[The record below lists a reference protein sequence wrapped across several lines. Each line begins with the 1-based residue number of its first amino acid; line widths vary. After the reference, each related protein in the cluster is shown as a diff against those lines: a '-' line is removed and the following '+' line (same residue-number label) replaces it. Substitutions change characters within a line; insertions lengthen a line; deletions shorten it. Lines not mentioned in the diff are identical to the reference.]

1 MPNSGK
7 HNVNNIDSFFK
18 VRPSRTTIREGETI
32 SFLEKGKLVKQEKRN
47 GVVYETIYVEQGT
60 QETKSTTTTTSTS
73 SSGDIT
79 SVTAG
84 TGLSGG
90 GVSGPVTLNIDSTVA
105 TLTGTQT
112 LTNKTLTAP
121 TFTGTAQGASLTL
134 TGDLTVQGDTTTLN
148 TATLQVEDKNI
159 VLNYHASNDTSSSAE
174 GAGIT
179 IQDAV
184 DASTDAT
191 ILWDQVPGEFDF
203 SHAINVTGNI
213 SVSGT
218 VDGVDI
224 AARDHDEVSLSGSLD
239 YLTISGQT
247 ITRNA
252 INLGT
257 DVTSQ
262 LPLSNGGTGATNAIT
277 ARENL
282 GLEIGLDVQ
291 AYDAGLLSIAGLTT
305 AANKMIY
312 TTASDTYA
320 VTDLT
325 STARTLLD
333 DTSTTAM
340 RTTLG
345 VDAAGTDNST
355 DVTIAAGKDYITIN
369 ESTQVI
375 TLGTIDIGDD
385 TNLVGG
391 TGITLTGDTLS
402 TTDSEIVHD
411 NLNGYVENEH
421 KDHSSISITAGA
433 GLSGGGDIT
442 ASRGLALDISSL
454 DAQTP
459 ALTLSDK
466 VAIYDTDVSE
476 NNVAT
481 LTQLKAIVNTDTN
494 TNQLTTFD
502 VSGDSGTD
510 QTISHGNTLT
520 ISGGNGITTSTSA
533 TDILSVALG
542 GFSSLTSQSS
552 PAEQDLVVIEEAIGG
567 AIKKVQ
573 VGALTSSGISFN
585 GSTANGLLTYG
596 NSTTADVESNLTFS
610 SGVLSIDNDDVNE
623 GGQISLLPGTG
634 HTSTYHIDNFYGH
647 LRFFSS
653 ATAGEQ
659 FRLTS
664 TGNLAQLTGT
674 KHYFNGDGGNTY
686 IDEVASGQLRLVAG
700 GTEAMKFYS
709 SGAIDMYGGSTTS
722 RSINIGANRSG
733 NGYSWIDLVGDATY
747 TNYGARFIR
756 NNGGA
761 NTSSEIIHRGTG
773 VLALK
778 AYDAGSVRFYTSNTE
793 RVRIDSSGN
802 MSLGN
807 VAPGSIL
814 HLGTGNTSRHIK
826 VSDSRAMFGYNG
838 SNAVVQ
844 GGNTKGIQFHTNTD
858 TFSGSAKMTITSA
871 GNVGIGVANPD
882 SPLHLANNVATSA
895 GFDSFADYQ
904 ILLHDTGTSTTSY
917 GMGIRGNTFMFN
929 SDRDFEWRS
938 DNSAKMFLDG
948 ANGRLGIG
956 VTSPSRPLQI
966 GTTTT
971 NGEAIKLDGN
981 ASYGATIYYSRGGG
995 YNWNAGVGGASS
1007 SSSNIPASYWGIED
1021 VSQSNAVRLAI
1032 AHTTGNVGIGVT
1044 NPAQKLQ
1051 VNGRTRANSFDVV
1064 DSNAVIYRNSNDLEI
1079 ITYGG
1084 YDINLMPAGNVGI
1097 GDDNPPNKLS
1107 VKGSSTDLLYLEGDG
1122 ITSTSIIQSG
1132 SGGSTRLRSANGSFQ
1147 IYTGGANNSSSA
1159 SGASQYFMVEND
1171 GDIRLQMPDDKRV
1184 YFGVNNSASF
1194 RTSSAGY
1201 NLWDSS
1207 EGALYLRNTISNAN
1221 IYIGIN
1227 DGGTTRYPVTV
1238 HGSSGGNFG
1247 IHNTSPKR
1255 QIDIN
1260 SLDSNSRLRFT
1271 NTSTGTG
1278 DGTDGLEVGMEGLN
1292 AIFWNRESGMAR
1304 IATAN
1309 TERIRFKSDGKVGI
1323 NGDTT
1328 DAFLRLNSTSSQH
1341 AFKIIGSAARASG
1354 RYALQIDDNDTNG
1367 RGTMV
1372 IENASGD
1379 GLKITTQGQYTGLEL
1394 VANNDGSNPAKTCHI
1409 EMTSYEARANGIFHY
1424 DANYSG
1430 EEWFSGTMYAG
1441 AFNNWIVGYDASG
1454 GQGEYVANA
1463 KLLVDHNGNVHADA
1477 DVVAFSTTTGSDRR
1491 LKKNIK
1497 DLPYGLDDILKLR
1510 AVEFDWKEKRGGKH
1524 DIGVIAQEIQEVI
1537 PEVVNEVKTIGK
1549 SSEELESHLSVD
1561 YGKIVSVLIKAVQE
1575 QQEQI
1580 NKLEEK
1586 LNG

>member
-1 MPNSGK
+1 MPGSGK

-60 QETKSTTTTTSTS
+60 QETRSTTTTKSTS

-90 GVSGPVTLNIDSTVA
+90 GVSGPVTLNIDSTVT

-184 DASTDAT
+184 NASTDAT

-262 LPLSNGGTGATNAIT
+262 LPLSNGGTGATNATT

-325 STARTLLD
+325 STARALLD

-610 SGVLSIDNDDVNE
+610 GGVLSIDNDDVNE

-664 TGNLAQLTGT
+664 GGDLAQLTGT
-674 KHYFNGDGGNTY
+674 KHYFDGVGHTYIQESSDDILKFYVGGVNLLSMIEGGTNVVKVGDGTY
-686 IDEVASGQLRLVAG
+686 LGVGDSTDLF
-700 GTEAMKFYS
+700 MYHS
-709 SGAIDMYGGSTTS
+709 SGNSFINNGTGNLTIRNQTDDGDIIFQTDNGSGG
-722 RSINIGANRSG
+722 
-733 NGYSWIDLVGDATY
+733 Y
-747 TNYGARFIR
+747 TNYLQID
-756 NNGGA
+756 GGA
-761 NTSSEIIHRGTG
+761 ENIYVYKDLRLAATKKLYLDGGGNSYIQEESADNLIFRAAGGNYLRITG
-773 VLALK
+773 SNIVLNDPGAS
-778 AYDAGSVRFYTSNTE
+778 YD
-793 RVRIDSSGN
+793 VRIEGNNDGNLFFADGSADRVGIGTNSPSKKLEVAGDVRIASGGD
-802 MSLGN
+802 L
-807 VAPGSIL
+807 IL
-814 HLGTGNTSRHIK
+814 
-826 VSDSRAMFGYNG
+826 SDSG
-838 SNAVVQ
+838 
-844 GGNTKGIQFHTNTD
+844 GGND
-858 TFSGSAKMTITSA
+858 TFLYNDSQSLIGYINGAERFRVNSS
-871 GNVGIGVANPD
+871 GNVGIGTNSPSELLDINDRIHLKSDGTIHWGSAANHGVLSWD
-882 SPLHLANNVATSA
+882 TGRAIVSAKGTNNLDLKASSGYSVVVNETGSNVDFRVEGDTHTNLIFADASKDNVGIHNGSPWTSTYLDVGGADTSA
-895 GFDSFADYQ
+895 NMRIGNGIYFYDSNRFISRNGNHIDFTSTNGTMQMRDGVSVYNKYASGSGDQRNTYNHFAHKVAANQAGAFICNTDIPRASNRMTILHFEGYAYGDASVIDFKVCFYPYSGSNGQDGVAGRPINYSIVDNGNDGRQKFIGVNSSGNIAVAIGDYNDPNKYYWHYHVN
-904 ILLHDTGTSTTSY
+904 ILQGHSDADLGSWTGTASTTDGFGWLDKRTVYAPFFVKEEGSNHQSHHRVTI
-917 GMGIRGNTFMFN
+917 GAGNEGNTFRTDSGF
-929 SDRDFEWRS
+929 
-938 DNSAKMFLDG
+938 
-948 ANGRLGIG
+948 
-956 VTSPSRPLQI
+956 
-966 GTTTT
+966 
-971 NGEAIKLDGN
+971 IKLGPTNSGWGHIETDR
-981 ASYGATIYYSRGGG
+981 ASFYFNKRLTVDEGI
-995 YNWNAGVGGASS
+995 VQ
-1007 SSSNIPASYWGIED
+1007 SYDED
-1021 VSQSNAVRLAI
+1021 LILR
-1032 AHTTGNVGIGVT
+1032 
-1044 NPAQKLQ
+1044 
-1051 VNGRTRANSFDVV
+1051 RANSSADRI
-1064 DSNAVIYRNSNDLEI
+1064 DIAADYTRVI
-1079 ITYGG
+1079 
-1084 YDINLMPAGNVGI
+1084 
-1097 GDDNPPNKLS
+1097 
-1107 VKGSSTDLLYLEGDG
+1107 
-1122 ITSTSIIQSG
+1122 
-1132 SGGSTRLRSANGSFQ
+1132 
-1147 IYTGGANNSSSA
+1147 
-1159 SGASQYFMVEND
+1159 
-1171 GDIRLQMPDDKRV
+1171 
-1184 YFGVNNSASF
+1184 VNNSEKFRVNSSGVEVASGNSGGDGALDSPTI
-1194 RTSSAGY
+1194 RINNTTESSD
-1201 NLWDSS
+1201 WDSGDVVGTLEWYAS
-1207 EGALYLRNTISNAN
+1207 DTSGNAPYVTSFIKSVNPQNNGTLPGGYLSF
-1221 IYIGIN
+1221 
-1227 DGGTTRYPVTV
+1227 GTCPYNQ
-1238 HGSSGGNFG
+1238 SGGATEEF
-1247 IHNTSPKR
+1247 R
-1255 QIDIN
+1255 ME
-1260 SLDSNSRLRFT
+1260 
-1271 NTSTGTG
+1271 
-1278 DGTDGLEVGMEGLN
+1278 TDGD
-1292 AIFWNRESGMAR
+1292 F
-1304 IATAN
+1304 
-1309 TERIRFKSDGKVGI
+1309 
-1323 NGDTT
+1323 
-1328 DAFLRLNSTSSQH
+1328 H
-1341 AFKIIGSAARASG
+1341 AK
-1354 RYALQIDDNDTNG
+1354 Q
-1367 RGTMV
+1367 
-1372 IENASGD
+1372 
-1379 GLKITTQGQYTGLEL
+1379 
-1394 VANNDGSNPAKTCHI
+1394 
-1409 EMTSYEARANGIFHY
+1409 
-1424 DANYSG
+1424 
-1430 EEWFSGTMYAG
+1430 
-1441 AFNNWIVGYDASG
+1441 
-1454 GQGEYVANA
+1454 
-1463 KLLVDHNGNVHADA
+1463 
-1477 DVVAFSTTTGSDRR
+1477 DVVAFSTTPSDKR
-1491 LKKNIK
+1491 LKTNIK
-1497 DLPYGLDDILKLR
+1497 DINYGLNTIMSLNPKQY
-1510 AVEFDWKEKRGGKH
+1510 DWKEDNRH
-1524 DIGVIAQEIQEVI
+1524 DIGFIAQEVEEVI
-1537 PEVVNEVKTIGK
+1537 PEIVKDKKHFDKEIKT
-1549 SSEELESHLSVD
+1549 LD
-1561 YGKIVSVLIKAVQE
+1561 YEKLTAVLIKAVQE

-1580 NKLEEK
+1580 NELKEK